1 MRLFLVDHPSAT
13 WCEDYLMAVLA
24 EDEKHAE
31 RRARLSSEDYRD
43 AHDLTIKEI
52 DLNEEQCVLIANM
65 GS

>member
-13 WCEDYLMAVLA
+13 WCDDYSMAVLA

-31 RRARLSSEDYRD
+31 RRARLSSGNYRD
-43 AHDLTIKEI
+43 AQDLIIKEI
-52 DLNEEQCVLIANM
+52 NLNEEQCVLIANI

>member
-13 WCEDYLMAVLA
+13 WCDDYSMAVLA

-31 RRARLSSEDYRD
+31 RRARLSSEDYRN
-43 AHDLTIKEI
+43 AQDLTIKEI
-52 DLNEEQCVLIANM
+52 DLNEEQCVLTANM